1 MKAIPCVVCG
11 GGLKVTIST
20 SRKAKRKKTFV
31 MLVCPI
37 DGRHFRA
44 FIGDQEYVRRLVD
57 QQAEKVMDQ
66 PTTEPVAKTG

>member
-11 GGLKVTIST
+11 GGLKVTISA

-44 FIGDQEYVRRLVD
+44 FIGDREYVRRLVD

-66 PTTEPVAKTG
+66 PTTQPMAKTG